1 MIKFKLTSKN
11 GSKYSYEFDT
21 AGLNGIFTVD
31 IDTSEVEFTK
41 LDGIFKDNDKAKKD
55 VLYGRKAPR
64 IRVCFI
70 CKTRKGLSIFTQ

>member
-31 IDTSEVEFTK
+31 INTSEVEFTK

-55 VLYGRKAPR
+55 VLYAIYAKLKKENYPESCLYA
-64 IRVCFI
+64 
-70 CKTRKGLSIFTQ
+70 TH

>member
-21 AGLNGIFTVD
+21 AGLNGIFIVD

-55 VLYGRKAPR
+55 VLYAIYAKLKKENYPESCLYA
-64 IRVCFI
+64 
-70 CKTRKGLSIFTQ
+70 TH